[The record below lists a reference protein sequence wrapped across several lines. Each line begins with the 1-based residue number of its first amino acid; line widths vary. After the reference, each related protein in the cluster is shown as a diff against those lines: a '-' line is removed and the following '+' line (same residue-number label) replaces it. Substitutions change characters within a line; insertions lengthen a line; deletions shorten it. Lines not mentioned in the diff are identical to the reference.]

1 MFEVDNPLIAI
12 INGLLVIFALV
23 GLILFLA
30 NIFTPRIGMG
40 QDIQHCSTFIIQPC
54 ILIASG
60 LAYVANSAFISF
72 GWLSE
77 EQGAIFSTIDLAIA
91 ALSLSLIFLTIS
103 ILTRFLAR
111 LATLILG
118 LIFLAIF
125 ISLLSTKF

>member
-1 MFEVDNPLIAI
+1 MFEVDNPLIVI
-12 INGLLVIFALV
+12 INGLLIIFALV